1 MIYLEGLESIVEC
14 IYLNDELDNKISSC
28 DVFVNPES
36 IKYLTGKTIIINIEN
51 YPREK
56 IESLLKNECRVVSR
70 IYTDQ
75 EGVEVRPYILRLNS
89 SIKWNGRVIKDFD
102 NFTDLLSETND
113 CEFSIDDYILY
124 FPKIESVKSG
134 DKRAMDSYGNL
145 TVLGWALQQVG
156 INLVSGAFT
165 DLDIVKTEK
174 IMY

>member
-14 IYLNDELDNKISSC
+14 IYLNEELDNKVSSC
-28 DVFVNPES
+28 DVFVNPEN
-36 IKYLTGKTIIINIEN
+36 IKYLTGKTIIINVEN
-51 YPREK
+51 YSRDN
-56 IESLLKNECRVVSR
+56 IDTLLKNGCRVISR
-70 IYTDQ
+70 TYSDQ
-75 EGVEVRPYILRLNS
+75 EGVEVRPYILRVNS
-89 SIKWNGRVIKDFD
+89 NIQWNGRVIKDFE

-134 DKRAMDSYGNL
+134 DRRAMDSYGNL
-145 TVLGWALQQVG
+145 TGLGWALQQVG

-165 DLDIVKTEK
+165 DLDIVKTKK